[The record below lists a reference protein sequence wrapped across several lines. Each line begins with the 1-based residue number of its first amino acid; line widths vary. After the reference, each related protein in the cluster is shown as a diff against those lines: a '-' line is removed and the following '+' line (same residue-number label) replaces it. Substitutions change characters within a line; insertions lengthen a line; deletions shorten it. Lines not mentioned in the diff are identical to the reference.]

1 MHFILYEKKT
11 NIFMVFICINRLWWL
26 FLIRKINHMAINV
39 SLNSLGPHSALE
51 EWKAAE
57 FVLKNPDRHSI

>member
-1 MHFILYEKKT
+1 
-11 NIFMVFICINRLWWL
+11 
-26 FLIRKINHMAINV
+26 MAINV
-39 SLNSLGPHSALE
+39 SLNSFGPHSALE